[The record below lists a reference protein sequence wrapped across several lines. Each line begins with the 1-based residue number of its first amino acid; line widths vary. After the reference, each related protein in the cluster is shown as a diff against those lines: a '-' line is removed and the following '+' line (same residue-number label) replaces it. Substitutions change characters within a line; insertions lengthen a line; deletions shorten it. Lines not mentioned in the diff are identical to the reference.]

1 VFSSAAVF
9 GMLVDL
15 YLCTSF
21 PETNLVSTKRYSTAY
36 AHLSILYFISTC
48 TLINHVVN
56 RTAAFY
62 WGYLIGVLPI
72 ALLLRRLPVVKTLS
86 CFILVRM
93 PIRHLY
99 HSGCR
104 LLTTPF
110 ITIRSEA
117 YWPWRPPGS
126 RRTRVPSNY
135 VLPQP
140 GRNLLISWLRT
151 Q

>member
-1 VFSSAAVF
+1 MLSSAAVF
-9 GMLVDL
+9 GMLVNL
-15 YLCTSF
+15 HLSRSF
-21 PETNLVSTKRYSTAY
+21 PETNPVSTKWYSTAY
-36 AHLSILYFISTC
+36 ARFSISYFISTC
-48 TLINHVVN
+48 KLINHVVN
-56 RTAAFY
+56 RTGAFY

-93 PIRHLY
+93 PIRHMY
-99 HSGCR
+99 HSRCR
-104 LLTTPF
+104 LLTAPF
-110 ITIRSEA
+110 VSIRSEA

-126 RRTRVPSNY
+126 RRTRAPSNY